1 MIKFFCFSF
10 IIVFL
15 AQSGN
20 VFSDSNLFDVD
31 NIKINK
37 NNSQTKE
44 EILEY
49 AFKEGFEKLIKKIV
63 LKKNFTEALNISSN
77 DIKSLISNYQI
88 TESKEKNIKEQ
99 YINLSFNRERINEF
113 FYAKKIS
120 YADISKTKILLF
132 PILKDENG
140 FNLFSKNYFFDNW
153 LNEENNKNNLIDYVL
168 PLESAELIQMTNKQN
183 IESMPMDNFVLDYDI
198 KNYFIVIIKP
208 NLKKIEIF
216 LKGTVFNNQVIKN
229 IDYETNSEEK
239 NISYLNTIKIIK
251 QEINEIWKSQNL
263 IDVRTPTFLNIILDI
278 KKDND
283 LLNLQKALNNI
294 ELIENYR
301 VLELNK
307 NYAKIKIKYLG
318 SIDKIKN
325 KFEKQNILISII
337 NNEWKLR
344 LI

>member
-1 MIKFFCFSF
+1 MIKFFCLIF

-37 NNSQTKE
+37 KNYQTKE
-44 EILEY
+44 DILEY

-63 LKKNFTEALNISSN
+63 LKKDFIEALNISSN

-88 TESKEKNIKEQ
+88 TESKEKNTNEQ

-113 FYAKKIS
+113 FYIKKIS
-120 YADISKTKILLF
+120 YADISKTNILLL
-132 PILKDENG
+132 PILEDKNG

-153 LNEENNKNNLIDYVL
+153 LNEENNKNDLINYVL
-168 PLESAELIQMTNKQN
+168 PLESAELIQMMSKQN
-183 IESMPMDNFVLDYDI
+183 IESMPMDNFVSDYDI
-198 KNYFIVIIKP
+198 ENYFIIIIKP
-208 NLKKIEIF
+208 NSKKIEIF

-251 QEINEIWKSQNL
+251 QEINDIWKSQNL

-278 KKDND
+278 KKNND

-337 NNEWKLR
+337 NNQWKLR

>member
-1 MIKFFCFSF
+1 MIKFFCLSF

-37 NNSQTKE
+37 KNYQTKE

-49 AFKEGFEKLIKKIV
+49 AFKEGFERLIKKIV
-63 LKKNFTEALNISSN
+63 LKKDFIEALNISSN

-88 TESKEKNIKEQ
+88 TESKEKNTNEQ
-99 YINLSFNRERINEF
+99 YINLSFNRERINKF
-113 FYAKKIS
+113 FYTKKIS
-120 YADISKTKILLF
+120 YADISNTKILLF
-132 PILKDENG
+132 PILKDKNG

-153 LNEENNKNNLIDYVL
+153 INEENNKNNLIDYML
-168 PLESAELIQMTNKQN
+168 PLESAELIQMTSQRN
-183 IESMPMDNFVLDYDI
+183 IESMPIENFVSDYEI
-198 KNYFIVIIKP
+198 ENYFIIIIKP

-216 LKGTVFNNQVIKN
+216 LKGRVFNNQVIKN
-229 IDYETNSEEK
+229 IDYEINSEEK
-239 NISYLNTIKIIK
+239 NISYQNTIKIIK

-307 NYAKIKIKYLG
+307 NYAKIKIKYIG

-325 KFEKQNILISII
+325 KFQKQNILISII
-337 NNEWKLR
+337 NNQWKLK